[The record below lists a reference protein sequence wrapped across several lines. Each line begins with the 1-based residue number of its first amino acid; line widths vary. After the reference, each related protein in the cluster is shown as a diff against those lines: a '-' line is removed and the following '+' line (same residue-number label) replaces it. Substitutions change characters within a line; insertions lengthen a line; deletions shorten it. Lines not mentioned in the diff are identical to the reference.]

1 MNTRTAEGIAQAAR
15 TAVEAALWA
24 PSIHNT
30 QPWTFGVSGD
40 EICLRADPDR
50 KLRVSDPT
58 GRQMTIS
65 CGAALLNVRVTLQA
79 LGYDPQV
86 RRFPDPERPLLL
98 ATVRVRPGR
107 EPGEHTR
114 LLHAEIERRRTH
126 RSGFTALPVPDPLVE
141 ALVTEAAAEDGH
153 LMPIRSEVSARVL
166 AALTGAAQDVQS
178 QDRLFVLELMR
189 WARPPGSSRRDG
201 VPAAGYPT
209 DPRRTQPQHFAPR
222 DYARGHEWGM
232 APDERVSASTG
243 LVALLTTAGD
253 RREDWAAR
261 GRGAAAD
268 AAARLRVR
276 PERRVPH
283 PGAGDAGV
291 AGVHPQAPVLGRGA
305 ADDHAAGVR
314 HRRERE
320 RPPRRLR
327 RDGLTPRRRRRQGTL
342 DAWREIVNIADT

>member
-1 MNTRTAEGIAQAAR
+1 MNTRTAEGIAPAAR
-15 TAVEAALWA
+15 AAVEAALWA

-30 QPWTFGVSGD
+30 QPWSFGVSGD

-65 CGAALLNVRVTLQA
+65 CGAALFNVRIMLEA
-79 LGYDPQV
+79 LGYEPLV

-126 RSGFTALPVPDPLVE
+126 RSGFTALPVPDRLVDS
-141 ALVTEAAAEDGH
+141 LVAEAAEEDGH
-153 LMPIRSEVSARVL
+153 LRPIGSEAAARVL

-178 QDRLFVLELMR
+178 QNRLFVLELMR

-209 DPRRTQPQHFAPR
+209 DPRRTNPQHFAPR

-232 APDERVSASTG
+232 APDERVSVSTG

-253 RREDWAAR
+253 GREDWLRAGEALQRMLLHASAYGVSVAFHTQALEMPELREFIRRHLCSGEAPQMVMRLGFVIDESESVRRAAS
-261 GRGAAAD
+261 D
-268 AAARLRVR
+268 V
-276 PERRVPH
+276 V
-283 PGAGDAGV
+283 D
-291 AGVHPQAPVLGRGA
+291 
-305 ADDHAAGVR
+305 
-314 HRRERE
+314 
-320 RPPRRLR
+320 
-327 RDGLTPRRRRRQGTL
+327 
-342 DAWREIVNIADT
+342 

>member
-1 MNTRTAEGIAQAAR
+1 MTEPQGEEIVNAQTSEGIAQAAKA
-15 TAVEAALWA
+15 AVEAALWA

-65 CGAALLNVRVTLQA
+65 CGAALFNVRITLQV
-79 LGYDPQV
+79 LGYEPEV

-126 RSGFTALPVPDPLVE
+126 RSGFTALPVPDPLMD
-141 ALVTEAAAEDGH
+141 ALVAEAASEDGH
-153 LMPIRSEVSARVL
+153 LMPIGSDAAARVL

-178 QDRLFVLELMR
+178 QNRLFVLELMR

-209 DPRRTQPQHFAPR
+209 DPRRMYPQHFAQR

-232 APDERVSASTG
+232 APDEQVSASTG
-243 LVALLTTAGD
+243 LVALLTSAGD
-253 RREDWAAR
+253 GREDWLRAGEALQRMLLHASAYGLSVAFHTQALEMPELREFIRRHLCSGEPPQMIMRLGFVIDESQSVRRAAS
-261 GRGAAAD
+261 D
-268 AAARLRVR
+268 
-276 PERRVPH
+276 
-283 PGAGDAGV
+283 
-291 AGVHPQAPVLGRGA
+291 VL
-305 ADDHAAGVR
+305 
-314 HRRERE
+314 E
-320 RPPRRLR
+320 
-327 RDGLTPRRRRRQGTL
+327 
-342 DAWREIVNIADT
+342 